1 MDLLIEDGYYLS
13 DGHKYT
19 DWHAGLKF
27 ESTNYIAFWFKKN
40 NVVNY
45 AAKDGITVFDKKE
58 FVSEGEYDL
67 NDNKVTIYIDKGG
80 KFEVK
85 RIFIVIQKGQIMDEN
100 DDIYDYKFWNENAGT
115 QQCLNHTKA

>member
-13 DGHKYT
+13 DGHKHI

-45 AAKDGITVFDKKE
+45 AAKDGITVFDKNE
-58 FVSEGEYDL
+58 FVSEGEYKL
-67 NDNKVTIYIDKGG
+67 NDETTTIYIDRGG

-85 RIFIVIQKGQIMDEN
+85 RTFIVIQKGQIMDEN
-100 DDIYDYKFWNENAGT
+100 DEIYIYKLWN
-115 QQCLNHTKA
+115 